1 MSALFWVFTATL
13 YREDAIWILPLAL
26 VILLKNRNV
35 RVGVALAY
43 ASAYAFHSIS
53 GALIL
58 LLFVSLSAIVETF
71 EGAYRYFL
79 SACAILL
86 ICLILPGLM
95 PPALSFILASLL
107 GLIPFFRRHLV
118 EWRRISLVLLTL
130 GTAAFAAALLIRL
143 IKESLFGDVAAWFRP
158 LLVEFGSLFLWTV
171 PLSEQVDR
179 KGGQSI
185 DIDNV
190 APIDAAAQTTAQ
202 ATDSSLWLMI
212 GAGVVAVLV
221 MATLGW
227 IRKRQTVGEEKSE
240 RYERAVK
247 VPLRKKVRSR
257 HPLLKVAS
265 QLEETFPREKNETTY
280 EWLGRI
286 GFPDG
291 HEHARLID
299 AIEFSSSE
307 PAYDV
312 QSFRQ
317 LVMQQISNKS

>member
-1 MSALFWVFTATL
+1 MSALFWLFTATL
-13 YREDAIWILPLAL
+13 YRENAIWVLPLVL
-26 VILLKNRNV
+26 VTLIKNRNV

-43 ASAYAFHSIS
+43 ASAYGFHSIP

-58 LLFVSLSAIVETF
+58 LLFVSWSAMVETF

-79 SACAILL
+79 SACAVLI

-95 PPALSFILASLL
+95 PPVLSFVLASLL
-107 GLIPFFRRHLV
+107 GVLPFFRRHLV

-130 GTAAFAAALLIRL
+130 GTASFAAALLIRL
-143 IKESLFGDVAAWFRP
+143 IKETLFGDVAAWFRP

-171 PLSEQVDR
+171 PLSERVDR
-179 KGGQSI
+179 QGGQSI
-185 DIDNV
+185 DVDNV
-190 APIDAAAQTTAQ
+190 ATLDAAAQASTRTA
-202 ATDSSLWLMI
+202 DSSLWLM
-212 GAGVVAVLV
+212 AGTIIVAVLV
-221 MATLGW
+221 IATLMW
-227 IRKRQTVGEEKSE
+227 IRRRQTVGEEKLD

-247 VPLRKKVRSR
+247 VPLRKKTRSH

-280 EWLGRI
+280 EWLRRI

-291 HEHARLID
+291 KEHARLID
-299 AIEFSSSE
+299 AIEFSPSE

-317 LVMQQISNKS
+317 LVMQQISKK